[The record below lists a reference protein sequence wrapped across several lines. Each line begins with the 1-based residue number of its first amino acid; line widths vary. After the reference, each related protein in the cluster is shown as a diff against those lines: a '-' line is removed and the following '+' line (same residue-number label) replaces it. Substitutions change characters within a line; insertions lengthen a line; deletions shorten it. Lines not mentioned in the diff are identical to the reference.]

1 MQLRAGRIGE
11 LFERETAAFE
21 AANPRSRELLGRS
34 GCSLFGGV
42 PMSWM
47 MMWAG
52 GFPLF
57 AASAEGSTITDVD
70 GLTGFACAIYYRR
83 VLLRSVKNL
92 VLMGLAP
99 AVGGLMLTW
108 AFVQSVINLSNPKEA
123 YSGAVIVIGTP
134 LFIGIVAMLLGTLL
148 MAWSWYAKPDFFRNP
163 LSATPVQAPGTEEP
177 GERG

>member
-21 AANPRSRELLGRS
+21 AANPRSRELLGRA

-52 GFPLF
+52 
-57 AASAEGSTITDVD
+57 GSTITDVD

-123 YSGAVIVIGTP
+123 YSGVVIVIGTP
-134 LFIGIVAMLLGTLL
+134 LFIGIVAMLLGTFL

-163 LSATPVQAPGTEEP
+163 LSATPVQAPGTEGP
-177 GERG
+177 

>member
-21 AANPRSRELLGRS
+21 AANPRSRELFGRS

-70 GLTGFACAIYYRR
+70 GLTRFACAIYYRR
-83 VLLRSVKNL
+83 VLLRSVKNF

-99 AVGGLMLTW
+99 ALGVRRRLGPAAGT
-108 AFVQSVINLSNPKEA
+108 QSTVYRGVVSAARNALGQRHEPYEVSSSSA
-123 YSGAVIVIGTP
+123 ASAARTGAP
-134 LFIGIVAMLLGTLL
+134 CH
-148 MAWSWYAKPDFFRNP
+148 
-163 LSATPVQAPGTEEP
+163 
-177 GERG
+177 